1 MIIPILFT
9 NIKVP
14 ENEYSLFENCVK
26 NMDIDES
33 EIIIS
38 YDSVKIQKNSNEY
51 LPTNIPILMANM
63 TVLPDNL
70 YVYDADDDTIGTKK
84 KCKNHTQYKIY
95 ATTCVFTHSYV
106 CDYNGH
112 NDWVDFEFENIHVL
126 YISTK
131 IPTIKNI
138 KYNRTYQSGYAVFDE
153 WK

>member
-38 YDSVKIQKNSNEY
+38 YDSAKIQKNSNEY

-84 KCKNHTQYKIY
+84 KCKN
-95 ATTCVFTHSYV
+95 
-106 CDYNGH
+106 
-112 NDWVDFEFENIHVL
+112 
-126 YISTK
+126 
-131 IPTIKNI
+131 
-138 KYNRTYQSGYAVFDE
+138 
-153 WK
+153 